1 MEILGVIPARGG
13 SKGIRRKN
21 LALLGGRPL
30 IAHTCDA
37 ARGSRALA
45 RVIVSTDDDEIAAEA
60 LRLGVEVPFLRPRTL
75 AGDDTPMI
83 DVLVDLLSTLAGRES
98 YRPDAVALLQPTS
111 PFRRAAHV
119 DAAVDVFRASG
130 ADSVVSVVSVP
141 HQFTPSSLMELH
153 GDRLVFPGGPEG
165 PPLLTGEPVPGGPE
179 GAPPR
184 RGGPSDPPADESV
197 GAGPGPLRRQ
207 DKPQLF
213 ARNGPAVVVVRTRVL
228 LEQRTL
234 YGPDTRALVM
244 SREDSLDIDDAFDLE
259 LAELLLAARA
269 AGRSLA

>member
-21 LALLGGRPL
+21 LAPLGGRPL

-37 ARGSRALA
+37 ARGSRALT

-60 LRLGVEVPFLRPRTL
+60 LRLGIEVPFPRPRTL

-98 YRPDAVALLQPTS
+98 YRPDAVVLLQPTS
-111 PFRRAAHV
+111 PFRGAGHI
-119 DAAVDVFRASG
+119 DAAVDVFLTSG
-130 ADSVVSVVSVP
+130 ADSVVSVVPVP
-141 HQFTPSSLMELH
+141 HQFTPSSLMKLE

-165 PPLLTGEPVPGGPE
+165 PPSESLGG
-179 GAPPR
+179 
-184 RGGPSDPPADESV
+184 
-197 GAGPGPLRRQ
+197 GPGPLRRQ

-244 SREDSLDIDDAFDLE
+244 SRDDSLDIDDAFDLE

>member
-1 MEILGVIPARGG
+1 VIPARGG

-21 LALLGGRPL
+21 LAPLGGRPL

-37 ARGSRALA
+37 ARGSRALT
-45 RVIVSTDDDEIAAEA
+45 RVIVSTDDDEVAAEA
-60 LRLGVEVPFLRPRTL
+60 MKLGIEVPFLRPATL

-98 YRPDAVALLQPTS
+98 YRPDAVVLLQPTS
-111 PFRRAAHV
+111 PFRRAGHI
-119 DAAVDVFRASG
+119 DAAVDTFLASG
-130 ADSVVSVVSVP
+130 ADSVVSVVPVP
-141 HQFTPSSLMELH
+141 HQFTPSSLMELD

-165 PPLLTGEPVPGGPE
+165 PPLHRE

-184 RGGPSDPPADESV
+184 RGGPSGPPDES
-197 GAGPGPLRRQ
+197 AGGDPGPLRRQ

-213 ARNGPAVVVVRTRVL
+213 ARNGPAVVVVRARVL
-228 LEQRTL
+228 LEQRAL
-234 YGPDTRALVM
+234 YGADTRALVM
-244 SREDSLDIDDAFDLE
+244 SREDSLDIDEAFDLE